1 MIFSSVIYI
10 MALTALFYNKER
22 FLCLVKQFIIWV
34 SNKNKRFDGLDIKS
48 ARKKYSKDFFIFC
61 LNNKIHFFLANAN
74 NSASFKRKMFWK
86 SQFLLI
92 RKQKKNL
99 WMKLPTIPPGLVGK
113 IVKYRP
119 LSEPIRLQDLQ
130 DSAPSQAW
138 KKVNNINMIVF

>member
-1 MIFSSVIYI
+1 MLK
-10 MALTALFYNKER
+10 APG
-22 FLCLVKQFIIWV
+22 
-34 SNKNKRFDGLDIKS
+34 KNTVRI
-48 ARKKYSKDFFIFC
+48 FFIFC

-99 WMKLPTIPPGLVGK
+99 WMKLPTIPPGLVDK

-119 LSEPIRLQDLQ
+119 LSEPINFFGVRSKHHNFDLT
-130 DSAPSQAW
+130 
-138 KKVNNINMIVF
+138 II